1 MSSQLGSGEDPIIL
15 SDSES
20 ESVAE
25 DDNDVH
31 DNDEHDNDEHD
42 NDEHDN
48 DYDNGSSY
56 EDSPEP
62 YEATGARR
70 SWNGSRSSTRMTD
83 DKSSQSLA
91 SSPFKT
97 RKNKATA
104 SYAPP
109 PRNFTRRQGVQ
120 TDLAA
125 LRTEELYGE

>member
-15 SDSES
+15 SDRES

-25 DDNDVH
+25 NDNDVH
-31 DNDEHDNDEHD
+31 DND
-42 NDEHDN
+42 
-48 DYDNGSSY
+48 YDNRSSY

-62 YEATGARR
+62 YEATGARP
-70 SWNGSRSSTRMTD
+70 SWNGSRSSTRMTND
-83 DKSSQSLA
+83 TRSQSLA
-91 SSPFKT
+91 STPIKT

-109 PRNFTRRQGVQ
+109 PRNLTRGQGVQ

>member
-25 DDNDVH
+25 DDNDV
-31 DNDEHDNDEHD
+31 HD

>member
-25 DDNDVH
+25 DDNDV
-31 DNDEHDNDEHD
+31 
-42 NDEHDN
+42 HDN